1 MPRTDVRNDKETKA
15 SAWMRRASGEAAW
28 ALEPPG
34 LAIAGYLQSFPA
46 HEPTHQTLPDTQ
58 TRASACS
65 RSGGNSF
72 LPPHP
77 HAVSLS
83 CCALPAHPASSPPVY
98 RFARACVALWRFL
111 VLSTTFRTR
120 DLPTTT
126 CALNIRNSPL
136 RRGGDGRLNRAA
148 NSSRDIDPAERV
160 LEKTKR
166 EEKSCLRESG
176 RKKAQQQEFSEV
188 RGEGACCSDYRPPST
203 TRSP

>member
-1 MPRTDVRNDKETKA
+1 MPRTDVRNDKDKGIGLDAEGEWRGGLGPGA
-15 SAWMRRASGEAAW
+15 AGPGDRRLSAKLPRARTHA
-28 ALEPPG
+28 PD
-34 LAIAGYLQSFPA
+34 PA
-46 HEPTHQTLPDTQ
+46 RHADARL
-58 TRASACS
+58 RCS

-126 CALNIRNSPL
+126 SCALNIRNSPL

-176 RKKAQQQEFSEV
+176 GRKKS
-188 RGEGACCSDYRPPST
+188 PT
-203 TRSP
+203 TRVL